1 LTSQLDPIPSV
12 ARRLRRAKFQPHHG
26 RHHRHSA
33 PGFDHQSMETTELV
47 IRNADDL
54 VEAFRIRKAE
64 LGLSNAAVEAQLLW
78 ADGIC
83 DKYLGPSRTLHLNA
97 VVIEDFMTL
106 FAIEFTMRINP
117 DLDAKRRDRL
127 QRRDERQV
135 RPQKKLSKELLAIA
149 RKQFFQELSACGNAA
164 RKAKVSAKARSRIA
178 RVAALS
184 RWKHAAVKAASASEG
199 ASA

>member
-1 LTSQLDPIPSV
+1 MDPT
-12 ARRLRRAKFQPHHG
+12 A
-26 RHHRHSA
+26 
-33 PGFDHQSMETTELV
+33 ELV
-47 IRNADDL
+47 IRCSDDM
-54 VEAFRIRKAE
+54 VEAFRARKE
-64 LGLSNAAVEAQLLW
+64 QLGLSNAAIEEQLLM
-78 ADGIC
+78 AAGTC
-83 DKYLGPSRTLHLNA
+83 DKYLGPTRSAGLTWRVT
-97 VVIEDFMTL
+97 EDVMTL
-106 FAIEFTMRINP
+106 FGIELVMRVNP
-117 DLDAKRRDRL
+117 DLEAKMLERL